1 MKQKPLVDTRADDI
15 TDNNAVGM
23 TILPMVELE
32 YSTAHLSFS

>member
-15 TDNNAVGM
+15 TNKNVVGM
-23 TILPMVELE
+23 TILLMVE